1 MNKETGESSIDRE
14 SVRVFVIELGVPEA
28 ARRLGLN
35 RNTVHS
41 WARRYNWN
49 LPERAGRP
57 GIVPARDLH
66 TQPGDVLLATH
77 KELEGRT
84 KSGLAQATARAAE
97 AAANAAEP
105 LQVSNTAHLRDL
117 AASAVRIFGWDKS
130 DKPGVQ
136 LNQEFVI
143 SQEQLEQIRQ
153 LRATEN

>member
-1 MNKETGESSIDRE
+1 MNKKTSESSINRE
-14 SVRVFVIELGVPEA
+14 SVRVLVIELGVPEA

-105 LQVSNTAHLRDL
+105 LPVSNTAQLRDL
-117 AASAVRIFGWDKS
+117 A
-130 DKPGVQ
+130 
-136 LNQEFVI
+136 
-143 SQEQLEQIRQ
+143 
-153 LRATEN
+153 